1 MSKLLPCPLCGEQ
14 PNLWSE
20 RDRNPELDRI
30 RDMAHI
36 ECINPLCKFQPS
48 TDAVATISDE
58 AKERASEFWN
68 TRHEAAEVGWITR

>member
-1 MSKLLPCPLCGEQ
+1 
-14 PNLWSE
+14 
-20 RDRNPELDRI
+20 
-30 RDMAHI
+30 MAHI

-68 TRHEAAEVGWITR
+68 TRHEAEEIDWITR